1 MNLLY
6 CILFNQHKYQ
16 ISEIIYLVILDLQRK
31 KLYIPWIQLLV
42 HGQSI
47 LADQLAGWMQVCV
60 SQAAHVVQWKGTG
73 VGARRSDVSSVVSL
87 GKSLS
92 LYNSPFFYL

>member
-47 LADQLAGWMQVCV
+47 LADQLAG
-60 SQAAHVVQWKGTG
+60 
-73 VGARRSDVSSVVSL
+73 
-87 GKSLS
+87 
-92 LYNSPFFYL
+92 